1 MSKTLTVRGVPDAAL
16 RALRS
21 SAAANR
27 RSLNSELLLIL
38 ERAASET
45 RAEAERPRVRESA
58 VPAYQPGRKPAGP
71 SLAAEVDR
79 AALAAVC
86 RRLRIMRLAL
96 FGSQARGDARFDSDI
111 DVLVDFE
118 PGMTPGLG
126 IVTAAEALR
135 PVLGGRRVDLVTRR
149 GLRPALLER
158 ILATSVPLYGA

>member
-1 MSKTLTVRGVPDAAL
+1 
-16 RALRS
+16 
-21 SAAANR
+21 
-27 RSLNSELLLIL
+27 
-38 ERAASET
+38 
-45 RAEAERPRVRESA
+45 
-58 VPAYQPGRKPAGP
+58 
-71 SLAAEVDR
+71 
-79 AALAAVC
+79 
-86 RRLRIMRLAL
+86 MRLAL

-158 ILATSVPLYGA
+158 ILATSVPLCGA